1 MIRGDTLCVLLTAF
15 YRENDMIM
23 FGISQHRSFLVRS
36 LVFGSDTFVFLLL
49 SVLSARHLQTLCP
62 EQQGLRTDVTFTH
75 WEVCF
80 LEVWKTGDRDYW
92 RTRSLMA
99 VCWLLN
105 LKAFFKHY
113 STDYCTVAF
122 TGFRDD
128 QKKYTWTHTLQ
139 TFYRLFRVCSLV
151 SQSLFTL
158 YLHCFLSDFT
168 QSWCLSLDVLYK
180 FIFMSVTALT
190 SHGAHEHIAA
200 VWSVLQYLS
209 IWLFCSNLGKMF

>member
-1 MIRGDTLCVLLTAF
+1 MYSWQLSTRKMTWSCLGFPSTDHSLRGVSCLALTRLFSYFSPSCLLATS
-15 YRENDMIM
+15 RLSVQSSRGWEQM
-23 FGISQHRSFLVRS
+23 SHLHTER
-36 LVFGSDTFVFLLL
+36 FVFWKCG
-49 SVLSARHLQTLCP
+49 RRGT
-62 EQQGLRTDVTFTH
+62 ETTEERGL
-75 WEVCF
+75 W
-80 LEVWKTGDRDYW
+80 
-92 RTRSLMA
+92 
-99 VCWLLN
+99 WLFAG